1 MKGTRKSRLVLHSAG
16 SSALVNSSAVLRCH
30 RLYLLTQSPKLSLST
45 YLTHAVKVGSTFW
58 AYSIAWFT
66 SFLLR
71 YERAMPTFARL
82 VTEVA
87 PAAGCTASGK
97 RAIAEA

>member
-1 MKGTRKSRLVLHSAG
+1 MNSR
-16 SSALVNSSAVLRCH
+16 AVLRCH
-30 RLYLLTQSPKLSLST
+30 RLYLLTQSPKLGLST

-58 AYSIAWFT
+58 AYSIAWFK

-82 VTEVA
+82 VRKVA
-87 PAAGCTASGK
+87 PPARCTVSWK
-97 RAIAEA
+97 SVIAES